1 MAINE
6 QNVYYWL
13 NIFLGTIPDGQRTM
27 IKSVFLLFGLFTA
40 GLAAAENSEAGNAA
54 QQAFY
59 NGDYTKAKAGFLL
72 AAEQGSVEAEYYL
85 GLIAK
90 NDPKNADYQVALSH
104 FTNAA
109 RLNHAQAMWELAV
122 LHENGEGVNQNQFT
136 ALDWFRAAEF
146 ASGIEAPD
154 SFYVTDTNGELN
166 EVSISQYIQH
176 LTQLAQSG
184 LTDAKFA
191 LAKIYDAGV
200 IVKAD
205 LPYAF
210 SWYLSAATDGHT
222 KAAQLVSYF
231 YCRGIT
237 VPRSPEK
244 ANAWLETSGYT
255 TDCD

>member
-1 MAINE
+1 MP
-6 QNVYYWL
+6 V
-13 NIFLGTIPDGQRTM
+13 GQRKM
-27 IKSVFLLFGLFTA
+27 IKSVFLIFSLLKA
-40 GLAAAENSEAGNAA
+40 SLAVAENSEAVNAA
-54 QQAFY
+54 QHAFY

-90 NDPKNADYQVALSH
+90 NEPKNADYQVARSH

-109 RLNHAQAMWELAV
+109 GLNHAQAMWELGV
-122 LHENGEGVNQNQFT
+122 LYENGEGVNQNQFT
-136 ALDWFRAAEF
+136 ALDWFRKSEL
-146 ASGIEAPD
+146 ASAMEAPD
-154 SFYVTDTNGELN
+154 SFYVTGNNGELN
-166 EVSISQYIQH
+166 EVSVSQYIQH
-176 LTQLAQSG
+176 LTQQAQSG

-205 LPYAF
+205 LPQAF

-231 YCRGIT
+231 YCRGIS

-244 ANAWLETSGYT
+244 ANAWLEISGYST
-255 TDCD
+255 ECD